1 MRRSRNVR
9 RLSKK
14 VARRTKRKNTI
25 KRIPKRTLRR
35 KLRRSIRVKGKISYK
50 DVKKRVSK
58 RKKLLKRKTIKRGG
72 SPTEE
77 GAQGARALAPL
88 VMSGV
93 LFHLPK
99 EVFIPGGIFL
109 RPVFPEGT
117 PESLLETQKHKKM
130 VDLPGGYN
138 LVYRTGEITGE
149 SHRLQA
155 KEFTSVLRYAE
166 REYIRLGGRPKINFS
181 NPKIDFN
188 SNTEPHAFQII
199 SGEEIKYYEYERCQ
213 NVILTADQ
221 CNDLIEYAKPKMIPS
236 TLGEGFRGKNV
247 LVPNKRVDLLS
258 NLNFISPYIEL
269 PKKLTVKQNLEVYGR
284 LYDVKNL
291 NSKIDYLAEKLRLNE
306 IIYNV
311 TGELSSGQKNR
322 VSLAKSIINDPT
334 VLLLDEPTA
343 SLDPET
349 GDFVRSF
356 LESYQKE
363 KGASILL
370 ASHNMTEV
378 ERLCSSVLMMK
389 NGIIID
395 QDSPKKLIKKHGR
408 KNLEEVFLK
417 LTREKYES

>member
-1 MRRSRNVR
+1 MHTPLEIIK
-9 RLSKK
+9 LSKVYNK
-14 VARRTKRKNTI
+14 KEAVKNISFKINKNEIIGILGPNGCGKTTTI
-25 KRIPKRTLRR
+25 GMILGLLKPT
-35 KLRRSIRVKGKISYK
+35 KGK
-50 DVKKRVSK
+50 
-58 RKKLLKRKTIKRGG
+58 
-72 SPTEE
+72 
-77 GAQGARALAPL
+77 
-88 VMSGV
+88 V
-93 LFHLPK
+93 LINGF
-99 EVFIPGGIFL
+99 
-109 RPVFPEGT
+109 
-117 PESLLETQKHKKM
+117 
-130 VDLPGGYN
+130 
-138 LVYRTGEITGE
+138 EIE
-149 SHRLQA
+149 
-155 KEFTSVLRYAE
+155 
-166 REYIRLGGRPKINFS
+166 
-181 NPKIDFN
+181 
-188 SNTEPHAFQII
+188 
-199 SGEEIKYYEYERCQ
+199 
-213 NVILTADQ
+213 
-221 CNDLIEYAKPKMIPS
+221 
-236 TLGEGFRGKNV
+236 
-247 LVPNKRVDLLS
+247 NKRVDLLS

-417 LTREKYES
+417 LTREKYESQ